1 MWLVGQRRFLFFFN
15 HLSLV
20 VSVSNLR
27 GGLDNRRVR
36 DEVEEVVDKLLD
48 RVLTEV
54 ENSVL
59 HHKVDKRKE
68 LLELSKLVS
77 LF

>member
-1 MWLVGQRRFLFFFN
+1 MWLVGQRRFLLFFN
-15 HLSLV
+15 YLSLV

-68 LLELSKLVS
+68 LL
-77 LF
+77 

>member
-1 MWLVGQRRFLFFFN
+1 MWLVGQRRFLLFFN
-15 HLSLV
+15 YLSLV
-20 VSVSNLR
+20 VSISNLR

-68 LLELSKLVS
+68 LL
-77 LF
+77 

>member
-1 MWLVGQRRFLFFFN
+1 MWLVGQRRFLLFFN
-15 HLSLV
+15 HLSPV

-36 DEVEEVVDKLLD
+36 DEIEEVVDKLLD
-48 RVLTEV
+48 RVLTEI